1 MTTPTTIPE
10 GTALNSHPL
19 VLRKYK
25 YFKSLLANN
34 NSLLEEMTALE
45 HMIYEGRSFT
55 SEDAIVLASN
65 LLRRGCAL
73 VEDLNALCGG
83 RFSSLFDRLE
93 SVGGN
98 ALQALANERTFDNPT
113 LILPLDAITI
123 DNLDEVGGKAA
134 NLGEIRNRVGLPTPA
149 GFAVTASA
157 AALFLKETGIV
168 EDWRRQLANVD
179 ISDIAALE
187 KICAKT
193 CERIMVAPLPRS
205 LQSALT
211 EKAQEIINEFG
222 PKIRL
227 AVRSSAVCEDSDASF
242 AGQHATVLGA
252 TPETLVRAWSAV
264 VASAF
269 TARAVFYR
277 RTKGYSEQ
285 DVMMSVLV
293 LTMVDSKASGVMYT
307 VDPNSACN
315 DDLSLSSAWGLGVS
329 VVDGSSDVDF
339 WRISRSDRKTLQR
352 NIAKKTTGFVV
363 LPQGGIV
370 ARPIPPELQSEPSL
384 SKDQVQTLISYALR
398 LEEHYGMPLD
408 IEWAE
413 NEHDQ
418 IFILQARPLAR
429 AQGLDQS
436 ECLEFI
442 PGHTPLLI
450 GGQSASHGVASG
462 LVYQV
467 QSDHTPLHSIPQGAI
482 LVAKQTSPLYVA
494 AMGKVAGIIT
504 DIGSTTGH
512 MASVAREFGIPTLVG
527 VGRATHLLPH
537 GAEITLDATNGV
549 IYAGRIEE
557 ILTERKPLNLMK
569 GSPVYK
575 SLQDALKFIIPLNLL
590 DPQLPN
596 FTPADCETLHD
607 IIRFCHEEAMR
618 EMFRLSDDL
627 ASTDGTTHELSTGLP
642 FHIFLF
648 DLGKGIERQKNEV
661 ALGIEDLRCKPLKAL
676 LEGMTHPEVTGEKS
690 GASSKTASYAIV
702 SKEYMNFSGRLGNHF
717 ATVDAFVGPVI
728 NDNYITFSFKG
739 GAAEYHHR
747 VRRATLLTGILR
759 RLGFRVIQN
768 ADALKAE
775 MRKYDERRFL
785 DRLIVLG
792 RLLASARNLDLEMD
806 DDAEVAR
813 RIDDFFNFGHAF
825 TRP

>member
-1 MTTPTTIPE
+1 
-10 GTALNSHPL
+10 
-19 VLRKYK
+19 
-25 YFKSLLANN
+25 
-34 NSLLEEMTALE
+34 
-45 HMIYEGRSFT
+45 
-55 SEDAIVLASN
+55 
-65 LLRRGCAL
+65 
-73 VEDLNALCGG
+73 
-83 RFSSLFDRLE
+83 
-93 SVGGN
+93 
-98 ALQALANERTFDNPT
+98 
-113 LILPLDAITI
+113 
-123 DNLDEVGGKAA
+123 
-134 NLGEIRNRVGLPTPA
+134 
-149 GFAVTASA
+149 
-157 AALFLKETGIV
+157 
-168 EDWRRQLANVD
+168 
-179 ISDIAALE
+179 
-187 KICAKT
+187 
-193 CERIMVAPLPRS
+193 
-205 LQSALT
+205 
-211 EKAQEIINEFG
+211 
-222 PKIRL
+222 
-227 AVRSSAVCEDSDASF
+227 
-242 AGQHATVLGA
+242 
-252 TPETLVRAWSAV
+252 
-264 VASAF
+264 
-269 TARAVFYR
+269 
-277 RTKGYSEQ
+277 
-285 DVMMSVLV
+285 
-293 LTMVDSKASGVMYT
+293 
-307 VDPNSACN
+307 
-315 DDLSLSSAWGLGVS
+315 
-329 VVDGSSDVDF
+329 
-339 WRISRSDRKTLQR
+339 
-352 NIAKKTTGFVV
+352 
-363 LPQGGIV
+363 
-370 ARPIPPELQSEPSL
+370 
-384 SKDQVQTLISYALR
+384 
-398 LEEHYGMPLD
+398 
-408 IEWAE
+408 
-413 NEHDQ
+413 
-418 IFILQARPLAR
+418 
-429 AQGLDQS
+429 DQS
-436 ECLEFI
+436 ECFEFI

-450 GGQSASHGVASG
+450 GGQSASHGFASG

-596 FTPADCETLHD
+596 FTPAECETLHD

-627 ASTDGTTHELSTGLP
+627 ASTDGTTYELSTGLP

-661 ALGIEDLRCKPLKAL
+661 ALGIEDLRCKPIKAL

-785 DRLIVLG
+785 DRLILLG